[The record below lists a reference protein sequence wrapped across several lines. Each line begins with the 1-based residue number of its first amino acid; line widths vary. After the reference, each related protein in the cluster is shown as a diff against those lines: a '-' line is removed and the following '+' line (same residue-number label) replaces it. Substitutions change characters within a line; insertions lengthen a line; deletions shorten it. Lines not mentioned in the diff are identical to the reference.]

1 MRAPV
6 SLKGGAAPPLTHNT
20 RSQSCG
26 LQQRLSSSDTSIIS
40 SAHSLDCMEKG
51 SPAPTME

>member
-6 SLKGGAAPPLTHNT
+6 SLRGGAAPPLTHNT